1 MSHTHLIPMSPPNR
15 RHGQL
20 RACVPGVLRA
30 LWLLL
35 ACLVMALPAQAETRA
50 WLDRNAV
57 SLGEAVTLN
66 IQTDQPGVAPDF
78 RPLRADF
85 DLGEP
90 YRGAA
95 GSDGTLFG
103 IVMTPLREGVLEVP
117 GLPVGGEYTE
127 PLRLVVS
134 AASAAAASAPASS
147 SSVKPATPFH
157 PRPVHHQPPIEPAML
172 EPR

>member
-1 MSHTHLIPMSPPNR
+1 MNRMHAAPMSRPDPE
-15 RHGQL
+15 HGQL

-117 GLPVGGEYTE
+117 ARAPGWRRVHRAVAAGGVGGIRGGGQCAGQRAGEAWRGVRRD
-127 PLRLVVS
+127 PCR
-134 AASAAAASAPASS
+134 
-147 SSVKPATPFH
+147 
-157 PRPVHHQPPIEPAML
+157 
-172 EPR
+172 

>member
-20 RACVPGVLRA
+20 RACMPGVLRA

-78 RPLRADF
+78 RPIGRA
-85 DLGEP
+85 
-90 YRGAA
+90 
-95 GSDGTLFG
+95 SC
-103 IVMTPLREGVLEVP
+103 RERV
-117 GLPVGGEYTE
+117 
-127 PLRLVVS
+127 
-134 AASAAAASAPASS
+134 
-147 SSVKPATPFH
+147 
-157 PRPVHHQPPIEPAML
+157 
-172 EPR
+172 